1 MTEIG
6 IDMGI
11 SRFATLSNGTYFEP
25 LNIFKQNQLKLKKL
39 QQQLSHKKNLA
50 KTG

>member
-11 SRFATLSNGTYFEP
+11 SRFATLSNGTYLEP
-25 LNIFKQNQLKLKKL
+25 LNIFKQNQLKLKNY
-39 QQQLSHKKNLA
+39 SNNLVIR
-50 KTG
+50 KI